1 MHEGCVPSPNQI
13 VRGLDQP
20 VYCGGRGRG
29 EGRAPMAES
38 LISLPTSRYL
48 SALRPFSPPPPPPL
62 SLKNLAMLKMSLIRC
77 IKTI

>member
-48 SALRPFSPPPPPPL
+48 SALRSSPPPSPVIKKISYVKNVSD
-62 SLKNLAMLKMSLIRC
+62 SLY
-77 IKTI
+77 